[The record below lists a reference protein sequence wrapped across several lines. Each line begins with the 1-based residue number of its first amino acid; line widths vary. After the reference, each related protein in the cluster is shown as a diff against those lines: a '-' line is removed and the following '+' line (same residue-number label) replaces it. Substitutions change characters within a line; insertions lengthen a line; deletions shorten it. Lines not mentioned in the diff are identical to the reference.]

1 MDVVEMYLN
10 YKKYNHNI
18 INIIIHLITV
28 PLIFTTISIIITLF
42 QDYLII
48 FLSILYMIYY
58 FYLDFMIGIIMIPFI
73 MINYYLTYIICYH
86 EKESNIVS
94 DNKFIINNAF
104 LYNIISWVIYSL
116 TIIIFESSHPNLLK
130 NIYDVFLIGPIFC
143 IIDAAEIL
151 FDIDLLEK
159 RN

>member
-1 MDVVEMYLN
+1 
-10 YKKYNHNI
+10 
-18 INIIIHLITV
+18 
-28 PLIFTTISIIITLF
+28 
-42 QDYLII
+42 
-48 FLSILYMIYY
+48 
-58 FYLDFMIGIIMIPFI
+58 MIPFI

-86 EKESNIVS
+86 NKESNIFS

-116 TIIIFESSHPNLLK
+116 TIIIFERSHPNLLK

>member
-58 FYLDFMIGIIMIPFI
+58 FYLDYMIGIIMIPFI

-104 LYNIISWVIYSL
+104 LYNIISAIYSL
-116 TIIIFESSHPNLLK
+116 TIIIESSHPNLLK
-130 NIYDVFLIGPIFC
+130 NIYDIF
-143 IIDAAEIL
+143 
-151 FDIDLLEK
+151 K
-159 RN
+159 